1 MSLQWKKTLTAL
13 LTGASGIAALCGLW
27 RARGAAWPDIVPR
40 AAGFAVLH
48 LLITA
53 YAWWFYGES
62 ARAVALRA
70 KAEEKKAARLSRH
83 G

>member
-1 MSLQWKKTLTAL
+1 MSHQWKKTLTTL
-13 LTGASGIAALCGLW
+13 LQGVAVIAALCFLW
-27 RARGAAWPDIVPR
+27 RGRGSAWSDI
-40 AAGFAVLH
+40 ALWAGGLGVLH
-48 LLITA
+48 LLISA

-70 KAEEKKAARLSRH
+70 KAEEKKAARSGRL